1 MAAPAAGLAALG
13 LDAKTATEASKG
25 IIRAITTGLEH
36 PVVSLHWEPDP
47 KNYKKLKLTGVDV
60 KITTGL
66 ILGSVAL
73 ALLWEAANWFAQALS
88 SSPAGSG
95 AAILDV
101 TGLVTA
107 NPVLIALADI
117 LGNPIKDSNGQQ
129 KTVTAPATAGAAYNV
144 FIRNTIL
151 AGPSP
156 IAAALMNQIANAT
169 TK

>member
-47 KNYKKLKLTGVDV
+47 KNYKKLKLTAVDV

-66 ILGSVAL
+66 ILGGVLVAIV
-73 ALLWEAANWFAQALS
+73 WEMGNWFAKAAASYGGDAAAVPDVLS
-88 SSPAGSG
+88 
-95 AAILDV
+95 IL
-101 TGLVTA
+101 A
-107 NPVLIALADI
+107 NPVVFALTDV
-117 LGNPIKDSNGQQ
+117 LGNAIFNSDGTP
-129 KTVTAPATAGAAYNV
+129 KTVSAPSTAGATYNQFV
-144 FIRNTIL
+144 KNLIL
-151 AGPSP
+151 AGPGP
-156 IAAALMNQIANAT
+156 LAAAVMNVVANAT